1 MPSSLFFGAIAVAVL
16 VTVVV
21 LIRSRLLREKYAAL
35 WMLLGVLVVV
45 LAVFPRVLEVL
56 ARAVG
61 VAVPSNLLFVLAI
74 LLLLG
79 VALHLSLEVSRLDEE
94 TRVLSEESAILRLQV
109 ERLEE
114 TVLGGATSREEAPRG
129 FLGADGPRERGPRP
143 APEAAPLPQDE
154 A

>member
-1 MPSSLFFGAIAVAVL
+1 MPSSLFFGVIAVAVL
-16 VTVVV
+16 VTVIV

-35 WMLLGVLVVV
+35 WMLVGLLVVV

-56 ARAVG
+56 SRAVG
-61 VAVPSNLLFVLAI
+61 VAIPSNLLFVLAI

-109 ERLEE
+109 ERLEQA
-114 TVLGGATSREEAPRG
+114 VLP
-129 FLGADGPRERGPRP
+129 PRP
-143 APEAAPLPQDE
+143 ADEDE
-154 A
+154 AVQARRAADPEDPA

>member
-45 LAVFPRVLEVL
+45 LALFPRVLEVL
-56 ARAVG
+56 SRAVG

-114 TVLGGATSREEAPRG
+114 TVLGGATSRGEAPTG
-129 FLGADGPRERGPRP
+129 FLGADGPRERGDRGPGT
-143 APEAAPLPQDE
+143 ATQEEA
-154 A
+154 

>member
-1 MPSSLFFGAIAVAVL
+1 MPSSLFFGVIAVAVL
-16 VTVVV
+16 VTVIV

-35 WMLLGVLVVV
+35 WMLVGLLVVV

-56 ARAVG
+56 SRAVG
-61 VAVPSNLLFVLAI
+61 VAIPSNLLFVLAI

-109 ERLEE
+109 ERLEQA
-114 TVLGGATSREEAPRG
+114 VLP
-129 FLGADGPRERGPRP
+129 PRP
-143 APEAAPLPQDE
+143 ADEDEAAQARRAADPEDP